1 MQPSVNLNNLQ
12 VSNQVLCDKYGN
24 CIHLGERDCSIQR
37 RNQKLLEE
45 APSPALTPEL
55 RKRMG
60 SAAVAAASSI
70 GYVGVGTVEF
80 LLDSSGDFYFMEMNT
95 RIQVEHPVTE
105 MIYSIDLIEEQI
117 RVAMG
122 KKLRYTQNDVKLCGH
137 AIECRINAEDAFQGF
152 RPGPGLVTAYLPPGG
167 PFVRMDSHLYADYLV
182 PPTYDSLLGK
192 LVVWAPTREKAIT
205 RMQRALRDT
214 VVTGIPTTVDYHK
227 LILEIQDFKEGKVD
241 TSFILK
247 HEAELSTRDKP
258 RVRAPLG
265 LLKPLAIPAGP
276 GQSVSMDFMDT
287 LLTRKSGKRHIF
299 VIVDRFTKFAR
310 LIAMPETAR
319 TEHVIKLFMDN
330 WVRDF
335 GLPKTIVNDRDVRF
349 TSEMWKKAAEQMGSQ
364 LQMTFGNHPKANG
377 QAGQMNRVVQ
387 HLLRHYIK
395 PSQDDWDE
403 KLPLIASLYNNAV
416 HSTTGVNPNQLHL
429 GWKPRS
435 ALDFLL
441 PENRPAATPRTIEFG
456 AQYEKLL
463 QQAVKHIKKSQEAM
477 FASENKHRRQSTFQ
491 VGELVWVKSSEL
503 GQEFGISRKLV
514 PQYFGPWEVLDVVD
528 SEEDGPS
535 YVIRIPGHLRSYPV
549 FHASKLAPF
558 AETQQFPSRR
568 SMLPPTMDGHVDV
581 DDILEHRDMPVPKP
595 VGRGTP
601 KPKREYRADNR
612 PHIQSMTVPSVFA
625 ALRMPVVSPALYPEH
640 ACSRSVLQPHNATTS
655 PKEEEEHVE
664 SNASKGE
671 RQSERQ
677 SEMKRE
683 PDGQLVQEGDKSLVA
698 VVGMGEDEHVQSNN
712 ESKRHQERKGVTRR
726 EPLPQHIFNDEK
738 SLVTVLSKNKS
749 SKLVLNGNES
759 CNRGEGELLKSR
771 SLVCT

>member
-247 HEAELSTRDKP
+247 HEAELSTPPPPPK
-258 RVRAPLG
+258 
-265 LLKPLAIPAGP
+265 KKK
-276 GQSVSMDFMDT
+276 SM
-287 LLTRKSGKRHIF
+287 LR
-299 VIVDRFTKFAR
+299 
-310 LIAMPETAR
+310 AMPA
-319 TEHVIKLFMDN
+319 K
-330 WVRDF
+330 
-335 GLPKTIVNDRDVRF
+335 
-349 TSEMWKKAAEQMGSQ
+349 
-364 LQMTFGNHPKANG
+364 
-377 QAGQMNRVVQ
+377 
-387 HLLRHYIK
+387 
-395 PSQDDWDE
+395 
-403 KLPLIASLYNNAV
+403 
-416 HSTTGVNPNQLHL
+416 
-429 GWKPRS
+429 
-435 ALDFLL
+435 
-441 PENRPAATPRTIEFG
+441 
-456 AQYEKLL
+456 
-463 QQAVKHIKKSQEAM
+463 
-477 FASENKHRRQSTFQ
+477 
-491 VGELVWVKSSEL
+491 
-503 GQEFGISRKLV
+503 
-514 PQYFGPWEVLDVVD
+514 
-528 SEEDGPS
+528 
-535 YVIRIPGHLRSYPV
+535 
-549 FHASKLAPF
+549 
-558 AETQQFPSRR
+558 
-568 SMLPPTMDGHVDV
+568 
-581 DDILEHRDMPVPKP
+581 
-595 VGRGTP
+595 
-601 KPKREYRADNR
+601 
-612 PHIQSMTVPSVFA
+612 
-625 ALRMPVVSPALYPEH
+625 
-640 ACSRSVLQPHNATTS
+640 
-655 PKEEEEHVE
+655 
-664 SNASKGE
+664 
-671 RQSERQ
+671 
-677 SEMKRE
+677 
-683 PDGQLVQEGDKSLVA
+683 EGDKSLVA